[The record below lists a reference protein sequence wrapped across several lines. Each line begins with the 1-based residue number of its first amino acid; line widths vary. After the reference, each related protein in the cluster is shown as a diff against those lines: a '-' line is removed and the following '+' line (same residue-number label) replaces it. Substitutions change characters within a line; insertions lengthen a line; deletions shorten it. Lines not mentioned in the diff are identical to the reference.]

1 MSVHH
6 TQKESVRQPG
16 SEPWHRPS
24 GRATASQY
32 QDLLPGQSGVKRIR
46 SLSTTSRTPLSNTD
60 GQFLIYKERG
70 ETLAVLVK
78 RFRAMQGISDIVPI
92 TYAGR
97 LDPMAEGIVLLLV
110 GSERYKKDGLLG
122 LTKTYE
128 VEVLLGMATDTQD
141 VLGIITEECFA
152 QVETAQLT
160 EAVKRI
166 PSIVELPYPG
176 YSSVIVEGKPLFVHT
191 RAGAPVVIPTKKVT
205 ISEATL
211 IHTRVVPVELIAREA
226 IEDIGKVEG
235 DFRQASIMKQW
246 QSYTQTHRDKEVLL
260 ATVRITA
267 SSGTYMRS
275 IAAWLGAQ
283 LGVPTLAYRI
293 KRTKLGEW
301 V

>member
-6 TQKESVRQPG
+6 TEKDGIRQ
-16 SEPWHRPS
+16 
-24 GRATASQY
+24 
-32 QDLLPGQSGVKRIR
+32 LKLKRIR
-46 SLSTTSRTPLSNTD
+46 SLSTIANTPLSDTD

-78 RFRAMQGISDIVPI
+78 RFRAMQGISETVPI

-110 GSERYKKDGLLG
+110 GSDRYKKDGLLG
-122 LTKTYE
+122 LTKMYE
-128 VEVLLGMATDTQD
+128 VEVLLGIATDTQD
-141 VLGIITEECFA
+141 VLGIITDERFA

-160 EAVKRI
+160 ESVKRI

-191 RAGAPVVIPTKKVT
+191 RAGASVTIPTKKVT

-211 IHTRVVPVELIAREA
+211 IHTRTVPVELIAREA

-246 QSYTQTHRDKEVLL
+246 QTYTQTHRDKEVLL
-260 ATVRITA
+260 ATVRVTA

-275 IAAWLGAQ
+275 LSAWLGAQ
-283 LGVPTLAYRI
+283 LGVPALAYRI
-293 KRTKLGEW
+293 KRTKLGEYGL
-301 V
+301 